1 MMFIDGMK
9 MERVLADDCTTP
21 ITLEYSYN
29 TETGV
34 KSEILTLTESDE
46 NYKSAAA
53 AINELGVVIRTLHQL
68 NEINKKL

>member
-9 MERVLADDCTTP
+9 MERVLAADCTTT

-34 KSEILTLTESDE
+34 KSEILTLTESDK
-46 NYKSAAA
+46 NYKSVAA
-53 AINELGVVIRTLHQL
+53 AINELGAFMRILHQL
-68 NEINKKL
+68 DEINKKL